1 MRVVNTTL
9 YDKSQILSIRLSA
22 DGFSF
27 SILDPSGKQ
36 SFLYTSVPVD
46 PSISLTAN
54 IKQTLAGNDLLCGKS
69 YARVNVLLDT
79 SNWSVVPLEI
89 FEDEQAE
96 IWHRH
101 CHQATSGEKVLY
113 NILDRSNAV
122 IVFAMEQVAWQ
133 LVQEIWSGAYV
144 YASITPVINHLALKK
159 KSSIPVA
166 NRKTYIHQG
175 RRSVDVVVFDHNM
188 PLVLNTFPCKSV
200 ADSCYYVLNLWK
212 QLELSQELDELY
224 LIGTAAAN
232 EELAVALRPYIK
244 TITVVNPMA
253 EFNRS
258 EVAAYEGVPYD
269 MLALLHT
276 NS

>member
-1 MRVVNTTL
+1 
-9 YDKSQILSIRLSA
+9 
-22 DGFSF
+22 
-27 SILDPSGKQ
+27 
-36 SFLYTSVPVD
+36 
-46 PSISLTAN
+46 
-54 IKQTLAGNDLLCGKS
+54 
-69 YARVNVLLDT
+69 
-79 SNWSVVPLEI
+79 
-89 FEDEQAE
+89 
-96 IWHRH
+96 
-101 CHQATSGEKVLY
+101 
-113 NILDRSNAV
+113 
-122 IVFAMEQVAWQ
+122 
-133 LVQEIWSGAYV
+133 
-144 YASITPVINHLALKK
+144 
-159 KSSIPVA
+159 
-166 NRKTYIHQG
+166 
-175 RRSVDVVVFDHNM
+175 M

>member
-1 MRVVNTTL
+1 M
-9 YDKSQILSIRLSA
+9 SIRLSA

-27 SILDPSGKQ
+27 SMLDPSGKQ
-36 SFLYTSVPVD
+36 SFLYTSVPID

-54 IKQTLAGNDLLCGKS
+54 IKQTLAGNDLLCGKR

-79 SNWSVVPLEI
+79 PKWSVVPLEM

-96 IWHRH
+96 IWYRH
-101 CHQATSGEKVLY
+101 CHHATCGEKVLY
-113 NILDRSNAV
+113 NILDRSNVV

-133 LVQEIWSGAYV
+133 LVQEIWPGAYV
-144 YASITPVINHLALKK
+144 YASITPIVNHLALKK

-166 NRKTYIHQG
+166 NRKAYIHQG
-175 RRSVDVVVFDHNM
+175 CRSIDVVVFDHNV
-188 PLVLNTFPCKSV
+188 PLVLNSFPCRSV
-200 ADSCYYVLNLWK
+200 ADSSYYVLNLWR
-212 QLELSQELDELY
+212 QLDLNQELDELY

-232 EELAVALRPYIK
+232 EELEIALKPYIK
-244 TITVVNPMA
+244 TIVVVNPMA

-258 EVAAYEGVPYD
+258 EVAAYEGISYD